1 MKNLFKYAASYWKA
15 MIAIVLILVVQAYCD
30 LSLPAYTSDIV
41 NVGIQQG
48 GIEDDVPRQIATEEM
63 EKLLLFVSEDDQQTV
78 MDAYTEDNNSYKKE
92 AYVLKDS
99 VAEEENTMENLKDI
113 LQIPMM
119 MTSGIESGSDTTK
132 QMEDKLKEQMSQ
144 GMAQSMPQGADR
156 TMPEGMPQGESQAE
170 SQAVSLDD
178 MSMFDLLKMLPA
190 EQRATMVEKIEE
202 QMSEMPDTIL
212 DQASVSFC
220 RSAYKDLGM
229 DMDQTQIHYLLK
241 TGGQMAALALLGMVA
256 SIMVAFLASRV
267 GASAGRDLRSGVFHK
282 VVGFSNN
289 EFNHFSTAS
298 LITRSTNDIQQIQM
312 LIVMLLRMVL
322 YAPILAI
329 GGVLQVMKT
338 NVSMSW
344 IIGLAVIIIA
354 FVVLLLFLVVMP
366 KFKVLQNLVDKLN
379 LVTRE
384 ILTGL
389 PVIRAFSTEK
399 HEEERFDDAN
409 RTLTKTNLFVNR
421 AMTFMM
427 PVMMLVMNG
436 VSVLIVWTGAH
447 GISDG
452 QMQVGDMMA
461 FIQYTMQIIMGF
473 LMLCMISIML
483 PRAAVAA
490 DRVEEVLKSET
501 MIHDPKQEK
510 HFPEDGK
517 GVLTFD
523 HVSFRYPGADED
535 VLEDIT
541 FTAKPGETT
550 AIIGSTG
557 SGKSTLVNLIPR
569 FYDVTSGDITLDG
582 VDIRE
587 VKQHELREKLGYV
600 PQKGVLF
607 SGDIAS
613 NIMFGNSH
621 GSDDEMIEAAEI
633 AQATEFIDTKPEKY
647 KSPISQGGSNVSGGQ
662 KQRLSIARA
671 IAKHPQVFI
680 FDDSFSALDYKTD
693 VTLRR
698 ALAEKTSGS
707 TVLIVAQRISTILH
721 AEQIIVLDEGKVAGK
736 GTHAELLK
744 NCPVYREIAESQLS
758 RKELEAAL
766 NEQTDGKEDQ
776 IHG

>member
-15 MIAIVLILVVQAYCD
+15 MIAIMLILFVQAYCD
-30 LSLPAYTSDIV
+30 LSLPAYTSNIV

-48 GIEDDVPRQIATEEM
+48 GIEDEIPEQIAREEM
-63 EKLLLFVSEDDQQTV
+63 DKLLLFVSEEDGQKV
-78 MDAYTEDNNSYKKE
+78 MDAYEEDTESYEKD
-92 AYVLKDS
+92 AYVLKES
-99 VAEEENTMENLKDI
+99 VSGDEEQMKELQDI
-113 LQIPMM
+113 LKLPMM
-119 MTSGIESGSDTTK
+119 MTTGFESGSDMTK
-132 QMEDKLKEQMSQ
+132 EV
-144 GMAQSMPQGADR
+144 
-156 TMPEGMPQGESQAE
+156 ESQLK
-170 SQAVSLDD
+170 SSLPDGTVSEDTTI
-178 MSMFDLLKMLPA
+178 FDIMKMLPG
-190 EQRATMVEKIEE
+190 EQRTAMVEKMGE
-202 QMSEMPDTIL
+202 QMDDLPDTIL
-212 DQASVSFC
+212 DQAAVSYCKSV
-220 RSAYKDLGM
+220 YQDLGM
-229 DMDQTQIHYLLK
+229 DMEKIQTGYLAK
-241 TGGQMAALALLGMVA
+241 TGGMMIALAFLGMAASVLVG
-256 SIMVAFLASRV
+256 FLASRV
-267 GASAGRDLRSGVFHK
+267 GASAGRDLRGRVFHK
-282 VVGFSNN
+282 VVGFSNH
-289 EFNHFSTAS
+289 EFNQFSTAS

-329 GGVLQVMKT
+329 GGVFQVMKT

-354 FVVLLLFLVVMP
+354 CMVLLLFVVAMP
-366 KFKVLQNLVDKLN
+366 KFKMLQKLVDKLN

-389 PVIRAFSTEK
+389 SVIRAFSTEK
-399 HEEERFDDAN
+399 HEEKRFDDAN
-409 RTLTKTNLFVNR
+409 VELTKTNLFVNR

-427 PVMMLVMNG
+427 PAMMLVMNG

-501 MIHDPKQEK
+501 IICDPER
-510 HFPEDGK
+510 PEVLPEQGE
-517 GVLTFD
+517 GVLSFD
-523 HVSFRYPGADED
+523 HVSFKYPGADED
-535 VLEDIT
+535 VLQDIT
-541 FTAKPGETT
+541 FTARPGQTT

-569 FYDVTSGDITLDG
+569 FYDVTEGKITLDG
-582 VDIRE
+582 IDIRDI
-587 VKQHELREKLGYV
+587 KQHDLREKLGYV

-607 SGDIAS
+607 SGNIAS
-613 NIMFGNSH
+613 NIMFGNQD
-621 GSDDEMIEAAEI
+621 GTEEEMKEAAEI
-633 AQATEFIDTKPEKY
+633 AQATEFIETKPEGY
-647 KSPISQGGSNVSGGQ
+647 ESPIAQGGSNVSGGQ

-693 VTLRR
+693 VTLRH
-698 ALAEKTSGS
+698 ALAEKPRES

-721 AEQIIVLDEGKVAGK
+721 AEQILVLDDGKIVGK

-744 NCPVYREIAESQLS
+744 NCEVYREIAESQLS
-758 RKELEAAL
+758 RAELESAV
-766 NEQTDGKEDQ
+766 QTDGKEEK